1 MATLYPGPSL
11 CRDGKNYQLHTNS
24 LLREY
29 CKLQTTARSGGLGGE
44 RVVRRQR
51 DHGKSRYKMQ
61 ACSSVLTGGQSSA
74 LVTQYGGRNAVACD
88 PSPPAQ
94 LASALPQAPA
104 ARRAAAGAMTR
115 DSPPP
120 PLCSFGFYCTIR
132 TVFQLTLKRGYEILQ
147 FPKWTAL

>member
-104 ARRAAAGAMTR
+104 ARRAAAGALTR

-120 PLCSFGFYCTIR
+120 
-132 TVFQLTLKRGYEILQ
+132 
-147 FPKWTAL
+147 TALLFWFLLHYSDCFPIDTKKRV